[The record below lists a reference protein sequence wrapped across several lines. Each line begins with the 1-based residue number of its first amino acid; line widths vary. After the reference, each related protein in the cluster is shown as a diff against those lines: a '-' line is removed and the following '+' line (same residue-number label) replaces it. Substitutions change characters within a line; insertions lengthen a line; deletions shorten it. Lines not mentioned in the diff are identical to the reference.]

1 MARLLAIDYG
11 GKRCGIA
18 ISDPSQIIASGL
30 TTVASSELIDFLKK
44 YFLNE
49 EVELVIIGL
58 PKSLQNTDTHGTIL
72 VTKFIEV
79 FKATFTDIKIITLD
93 ERFTSKM
100 AVSSMLASGMKKKD
114 RQNKS
119 LVDEISATIILQDY
133 MASIF

>member
-18 ISDPSQIIASGL
+18 VSDPSQIIASGL
-30 TTVASSELIDFLKK
+30 TTVASSELINFLKK
-44 YFLNE
+44 YFINE
-49 EVELVIIGL
+49 DVELVIIGL

-72 VTKFIEV
+72 VTKFIEI
-79 FKATFTDIKIITLD
+79 FKTTFPNIGIVTLD

-100 AVSSMLASGMKKKD
+100 ALNSMLASGMKKKD

-133 MASIF
+133 MASMM